1 MKLGTTE
8 REALRLLFSPDG
20 GPMQD
25 IVTREIA
32 RLAASAAA
40 ASAATLGSTPAGRF
54 VANAAQQQHEA
65 FTAAMGASGTG
76 SAGGIPAAGIPAEGE
91 ACISVPFLVCLSVTR
106 RAALSSCSTPL

>member
-25 IVTREIA
+25 IVTREVA

-40 ASAATLGSTPAGRF
+40 VSADSLGATAAGRLVLNAVRQQQEAF
-54 VANAAQQQHEA
+54 AAALGGSGNAAA
-65 FTAAMGASGTG
+65 V
-76 SAGGIPAAGIPAEGE
+76 SAGLPAEGE
-91 ACISVPFLVCLSVTR
+91 SPASLAPCMLRLPRL
-106 RAALSSCSTPL
+106 PLTIA